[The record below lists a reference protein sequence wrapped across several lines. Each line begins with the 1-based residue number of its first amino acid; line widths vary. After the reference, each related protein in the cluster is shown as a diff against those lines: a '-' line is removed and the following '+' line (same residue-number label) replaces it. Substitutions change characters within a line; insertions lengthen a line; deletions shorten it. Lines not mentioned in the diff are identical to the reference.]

1 MNKRHVLV
9 RLAALSTGL
18 LVLMT
23 ASFAQQP
30 EGDEGRKPDT
40 GMMNPGMMNPG
51 MMNPGMMGPGMMGQD
66 MTGPGMMM
74 PGMGRGGMMG
84 MMGGGCPMMG
94 MMMAR
99 DGAAP
104 SFAEGRIAFI
114 KAELAITDAQS
125 SVWEAYAAA
134 LRKNLDSMQ
143 SMHKAMMGAAQPAN
157 PVQRLDTHISAMEAR
172 LQSLKDVKPALAGLY
187 AALSEDQKKKADDVL
202 GMGCM
207 M

>member
-9 RLAALSTGL
+9 ALAALSTGL
-18 LVLMT
+18 LVLVT
-23 ASFAQQP
+23 ASLAQQP
-30 EGDEGRKPDT
+30 EGDEGRKPDA
-40 GMMNPGMMNPG
+40 G

-66 MTGPGMMM
+66 MMGPGMM
-74 PGMGRGGMMG
+74 PGMGRGGMMS
-84 MMGGGCPMMG
+84 MMGGSCPMMG
-94 MMMAR
+94 MMMGR

-134 LRKNLDSMQ
+134 LRKNFDSMQ
-143 SMHKAMMGAAQPAN
+143 SMRKAMMGAAQPVN

-172 LQSLKDVKPALAGLY
+172 LQSLKDVKPALTALY
-187 AALSEDQKKKADDVL
+187 AALSDEQKKKADDVL